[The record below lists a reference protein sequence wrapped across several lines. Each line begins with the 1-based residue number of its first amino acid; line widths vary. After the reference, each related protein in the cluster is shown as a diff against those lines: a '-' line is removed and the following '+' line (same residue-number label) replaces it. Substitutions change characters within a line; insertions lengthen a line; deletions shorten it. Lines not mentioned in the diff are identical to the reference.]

1 MFSMFVKTS
10 SFENQLICSPKKS
23 SYLDRSVLTNWK
35 YIYFRKNNS
44 SSHNPMW
51 KQEPIVLTKMWEL
64 PNIGSGISKSHSKQK
79 STNHQICIL
88 SFQYISKNMKGWLK
102 FCTSYLAYIQIWL
115 NLSMDDGQFLVHLP
129 IDDHHHIGSLIVEWA
144 LSTVQHSLKCPT
156 MFQLSCA
163 SNLWIT
169 LPTKRIDLL
178 V

>member
-1 MFSMFVKTS
+1 
-10 SFENQLICSPKKS
+10 
-23 SYLDRSVLTNWK
+23 
-35 YIYFRKNNS
+35 
-44 SSHNPMW
+44 
-51 KQEPIVLTKMWEL
+51 
-64 PNIGSGISKSHSKQK
+64 
-79 STNHQICIL
+79 
-88 SFQYISKNMKGWLK
+88 MKGWLK

-156 MFQLSCA
+156 KFQLSCA

-178 V
+178 VYPVFGMGRDLMPTYRLSLHPNSKPKVLSFPLLNSGCKIPSPRIFTKNFELVQTSTRFTSISILNN